1 MHPTPGET
9 RSARTSQ
16 FWPGG
21 GRGIVCLAMI
31 VVAVVALGGC
41 MEALQNEDRPAQAP
55 PAASLA
61 LPQPFRTAEVSVA
74 PTTVGTMA
82 MAPDPETVAL
92 TSTALSIAALPS
104 ATSEGVAVP
113 PLVIAPTPARSN
125 EQKWRDQQ
133 VDRQVLAP
141 PQVYTTR
148 NAELRWYDPLNQQHL
163 VLGRLSGDFLVQATF
178 VLRDPGLPA
187 LEVPYQINV
196 SYGLTA
202 LSPAHIERLK
212 AAGYVEWVET
222 YVLASPDVYPR

>member
-1 MHPTPGET
+1 VHRTLFET
-9 RSARTSQ
+9 RSARASQ
-16 FWPGG
+16 FWRGG
-21 GRGIVCLAMI
+21 GEGIVHLAMI

-41 MEALQNEDRPAQAP
+41 MEALQNEERPAQAP

-61 LPQPFRTAEVSVA
+61 LPQPFATAEVPVA
-74 PTTVGTMA
+74 PTTVGS
-82 MAPDPETVAL
+82 MAPDPATVVPTPTTPAVP
-92 TSTALSIAALPS
+92 ALPS
-104 ATSEGVAVP
+104 ATSVAVAAP
-113 PLVIAPTPARSN
+113 PLVIAPTPERSN

-141 PQVYTTR
+141 PHLYTTR

-187 LEVPYQINV
+187 LEVPYRINV

-202 LSPAHIERLK
+202 LSPAHVERLK
-212 AAGYVEWVET
+212 AAGYVDWVET
-222 YVLASPDVYPR
+222 YVLASPEVYPR